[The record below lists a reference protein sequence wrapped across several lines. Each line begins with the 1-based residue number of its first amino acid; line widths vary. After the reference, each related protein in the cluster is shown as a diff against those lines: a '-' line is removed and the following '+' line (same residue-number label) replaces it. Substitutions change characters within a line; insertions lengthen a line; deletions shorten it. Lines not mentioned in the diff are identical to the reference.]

1 MKTNEL
7 ISILRD
13 YSNPNVLDYIDNAAD
28 TLETQ
33 QKRIE
38 ELEGQLKSAVHDL
51 GVASECWSCKRN
63 NKCHPNSPVS
73 GPDVCCGSYQW
84 RGATDNHVGGKW
96 IRPEER
102 LPDVHKPVLVCR
114 EKEPGVLIVEQGCKD
129 LGDWWRVYGT
139 RVKRIRFWM
148 PLPEPPGEV

>member
-1 MKTNEL
+1 MKTNE
-7 ISILRD
+7 IIAALRYCQLSQHTD
-13 YSNPNVLDYIDNAAD
+13 CWGCPANIGDSGCLDALHKDAAD

-38 ELEGQLKSAVHDL
+38 ELEGQLKAAVHDL

-96 IRPEER
+96 IRPEE
-102 LPDVHKPVLVCR
+102 VS
-114 EKEPGVLIVEQGCKD
+114 
-129 LGDWWRVYGT
+129 GDA
-139 RVKRIRFWM
+139 
-148 PLPEPPGEV
+148 